1 MNILSSERILV
12 INYSN
17 AFFGK
22 NITFNAKL
30 VKVNV
35 NLSLY
40 LIKPHTTEAYKVVEV
55 QFHTFLTSALDGVS
69 IYLHVL
75 VTLWP
80 EKWSYKLLSIQE
92 KLCVINMVDTS

>member
-1 MNILSSERILV
+1 MKNSLHHDFYCFLHEKYFLCGKHTKRVMNILSSVINYLV

-22 NITFNAKL
+22 NITIHAKL

-40 LIKPHTTEAYKVVEV
+40 LINP
-55 QFHTFLTSALDGVS
+55 
-69 IYLHVL
+69 
-75 VTLWP
+75 
-80 EKWSYKLLSIQE
+80 
-92 KLCVINMVDTS
+92 